1 MSTAVIS
8 TAIFTC
14 PRPGRFLGLIHYLGL
29 FRWWH
34 FLSYVRGLWLAST
47 RVWRRALAMLT
58 PARRP
63 FAVRKSYFETWHAYF
78 GVVLCQC
85 RWLRYLA
92 GECSISTR
100 YKPALCDIADLL
112 LPAFCL
118 PFYWFCLR
126 QMPRPGTLKISRCN
140 IRSRPSV
147 PVRD

>member
-1 MSTAVIS
+1 MFAS
-8 TAIFTC
+8 
-14 PRPGRFLGLIHYLGL
+14 GNLGMFERHFVDNYNTGGSQQEYVNLS
-29 FRWWH
+29 RDKWTWH
-34 FLSYVRGLWLAST
+34 LLAST
-47 RVWRRALAMLT
+47 RVRGRALAMLT

-63 FAVRKSYFETWHAYF
+63 LAVRKSYFKTWHVYF

-92 GECSISTR
+92 GECWISTR

-126 QMPRPGTLKISRCN
+126 QMPHLGTLKISRRN